1 MTLKTVMASAAKP
14 SRGRAHDAPYGFA
27 ALATTACAVP
37 EPQEKIYAYSLNF
50 NDDFFAP
57 RDRRGVIHPKM
68 EGQDA

>member
-1 MTLKTVMASAAKP
+1 MY
-14 SRGRAHDAPYGFA
+14 RA
-27 ALATTACAVP
+27 P
-37 EPQEKIYAYSLNF
+37 EPQGKIYAYSLNF

>member
-1 MTLKTVMASAAKP
+1 VTLKIVMANAA
-14 SRGRAHDAPYGFA
+14 
-27 ALATTACAVP
+27 TACIAPMYRAP
-37 EPQEKIYAYSLNF
+37 ELQEKIYAYSLNF